1 MQILSASE
9 ALGPAWERTRQVLLD
24 PFEWRRFPKF
34 AAVAALAALG
44 SSSPFTSFS
53 GGGHGHHGA
62 AHSLPPAAA
71 AALAAVLAVIGLV
84 FFAVSL
90 LLFYVGSRMQFVLFE
105 VVAKGAYFVGPAWS
119 RYGRP
124 TWRWMGLKFLIL
136 FAMLVVAMAAMLPV
150 FLAFAHHSVPAHSH
164 AQALRH
170 MLPTVTLGVA
180 LILAMIAVYLLV
192 LDFTLPV
199 IALEDA
205 SLATA
210 LGRVGDLIKAS
221 PGEVFLYV
229 LLRILLSV
237 FFTVCAGAAVAL
249 TGLLSF
255 IPFGLVGALFF
266 QLLHRAG
273 LAGHV
278 LMAAGFTLEA
288 FVFAVW
294 MICVYVAVIGYLY
307 TFLHAYALYFLGG
320 RYRLLGDL
328 LEPPPAPVETPEPPA
343 PTPPAGLPPMTSADE
358 VW

>member
-9 ALGPAWERTRQVLLD
+9 ALGPAWERARQVLLE

-44 SSSPFTSFS
+44 SSSPFTSFG

-71 AALAAVLAVIGLV
+71 AALAAALAVIGLV
-84 FFAVSL
+84 FFVVSL

-105 VVAKGAYFVGPAWS
+105 VVAKGAYFVGPVWS
-119 RYGRP
+119 RYGRR

-136 FAMLVVAMAAMLPV
+136 FAMLVVALAAMLPV
-150 FLAFAHHSVPAHSH
+150 FIGIARHSIPGHSH

-180 LILAMIAVYLLV
+180 LILAMIAVYFLV
-192 LDFTLPV
+192 LDFALPV

-210 LGRVGDLIKAS
+210 LGRVCDLIQAS
-221 PGEVFLYV
+221 PGEVFLYI
-229 LLRILLSV
+229 LLRILMSA
-237 FFTVCAGAAVAL
+237 FFTICVGAAVAL

-255 IPFGLVGALFF
+255 IPFGLVGGALF

-273 LAGHV
+273 LAGHI
-278 LMAAGFTLEA
+278 LMAAALTVEA
-288 FVFAVW
+288 FFFAVW

-307 TFLHAYALYFLGG
+307 TFLQAYALYFLGG

-328 LEPPPAPVETPEPPA
+328 LEPPPAAVDAPEPPA
-343 PTPPAGLPPMTSADE
+343 QTPPAGLPPMTSADE